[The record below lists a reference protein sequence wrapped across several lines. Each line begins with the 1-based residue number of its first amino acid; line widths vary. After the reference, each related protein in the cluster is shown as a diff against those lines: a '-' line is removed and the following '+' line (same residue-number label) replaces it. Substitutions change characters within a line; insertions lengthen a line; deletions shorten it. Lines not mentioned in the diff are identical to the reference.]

1 VLRGSGTR
9 VASRLGGTVGMLLL
23 GATISGAAPPWPVD
37 PDSVGTL
44 EGHLRWQGRDPVVIL
59 SRDGW
64 RLGDARVSP
73 DGTFLL
79 AGVPAGRH
87 ALVVRGR
94 DCLEV
99 QVPVLVKAKEVTW
112 IELDLPCPPYPCR
125 KLDKS
130 DPGCIARYPELRA
143 RLGKPCEVHPKRRL
157 ELDVVPIHY
166 GIAGFH
172 PSGGDPRTQFPNAH
186 VVASFGCVIG
196 FERWAE
202 VTYCQDCRRAFYWH
216 NPRYLLQPIRPLPVT
231 RVAR

>member
-1 VLRGSGTR
+1 MLPGSETL
-9 VASRLGGTVGMLLL
+9 VASRLGRAVGMLLL
-23 GATISGAAPPWPVD
+23 GATIAGASPPWPVD

-44 EGHLRWQGRDPVVIL
+44 EGYLRWEGRDPVVIL

-79 AGVPAGRH
+79 GGVPAGRH
-87 ALVVRGR
+87 TLVVRGM

-99 QVPVLVKAKEVTW
+99 QVPVVVKAKEVTW

-130 DPGCIARYPELRA
+130 DPGCIARSPEERA
-143 RLGKPCEVHPKRRL
+143 RVGKACEVHPKRRL
-157 ELDVVPIHY
+157 RLDVVPIHF
-166 GIAGFH
+166 GISGFV
-172 PSGGDPRTQFPNAH
+172 PAGGDPRKQFPHAG
-186 VVASFGCVIG
+186 VVASFGCVVG

-202 VTYCQDCRRAFYWH
+202 VAWCQDCRAAFYWH
-216 NPRYLLQPIRPLPVT
+216 NPRYLLQPIRPRAVT
-231 RVAR
+231 RVER